1 MGTVTERDT
10 TQRQDQR
17 LTTADLAAAA
27 TPREPQDMPEQR
39 EVREAAARG
48 PDGNGMSQADG
59 DARRGDEEL
68 AALFTPEVAGDFRS
82 RWDAV
87 QIAFVDD
94 PGKAVRDADELV
106 AQVMKSLAES
116 FANERQ
122 RFESGMG
129 EAGQATTEHQRVAL
143 RRYRSFFQRLLA
155 L

>member
-10 TQRQDQR
+10 EQRQDQR
-17 LTTADLAAAA
+17 LSTADLAAAA
-27 TPREPQDMPEQR
+27 TPRQPQDMPEEPR
-39 EVREAAARG
+39 EVREAPRG
-48 PDGNGMSQADG
+48 PDGMSQADG
-59 DARRGDEEL
+59 DARRGNEEL
-68 AALFTPEVAGDFRS
+68 AALFTPEVAGGFRS

-94 PGKAVRDADELV
+94 PAKAVRDADELV

-143 RRYRSFFQRLLA
+143 RRYRSFFQRLLS